1 MLRLVAECFGKRHD
15 FYLLDSLPE
24 MKAGSMPGNHI
35 YLPYKG
41 VSRQHFV
48 VVMRNGKWI
57 LSDLGSRN
65 GTHVNGKVVE
75 ESEIH
80 VGDEI
85 QAGVVTLAVTEAE
98 EDTTTILL
106 QNFTRERH
114 RRDTEEVSAT
124 QDPTEPAF
132 YFPQLVFPEGMIP
145 GESPAMLEVYRTL
158 HTIAGSDVNVLFI
171 GETGSGKEMLA
182 QTLHLSSPRS
192 KGPFVAVNCA
202 AIPADLAE
210 SELFGIGEKVA
221 TNVNRRT
228 GKMELAHR
236 GSLLL
241 DELSSFPVSLQAKI
255 LRVVE
260 EKMVCPVGE
269 TKFHPADFRL
279 LATSNEEPGDLIETG
294 RLREDL
300 YHRIA
305 TVEVHVPP
313 LRKRVEDIQPL
324 VLGLIAQRSAI
335 ENKPVPGIR
344 RPVLDFLLKYS
355 YPGNVRELANIVK
368 SMMALANPGEV
379 LDATLL
385 PEKVRSEEA
394 HFEDGS
400 ESLISSHPH
409 KLQSRLDDVTRD
421 IVRQTL
427 ELKGGNITQA
437 AQHLGVTPRGLR
449 KMMQRLGLTRSS

>member
-1 MLRLVAECFGKRHD
+1 MAECFGKRHD
-15 FYLLDSLPE
+15 FYLLDSLSE

-48 VVMRNGKWI
+48 IAIRNGKWM

-65 GTHVNGKVVE
+65 GTQVNGKPVKD
-75 ESEIH
+75 SEIR
-80 VGDEI
+80 VGDAI

-98 EDTTTILL
+98 EDTGTILL
-106 QNFTRERH
+106 QNFTGGRR
-114 RRDTEEVSAT
+114 RRDTEEIGAT
-124 QDPTEPAF
+124 TDAAEPAF
-132 YFPQLVFPEGMIP
+132 YFPQLVFPDGMIS
-145 GESPAMLEVYRTL
+145 GQSPAILEVYRTL
-158 HTIAGSDVNVLFI
+158 HTVAGSDVNVLFI

-192 KGPFVAVNCA
+192 NGPFVAVNCA
-202 AIPADLAE
+202 AIPVDLAE

-236 GSLLL
+236 GTLLL
-241 DELSSFPVSLQAKI
+241 DELSSFPISLQAKI

-260 EKMVCPVGE
+260 EKTICPVGE
-269 TKFHPADFRL
+269 SKPHPADFRL
-279 LATSNEEPGDLIETG
+279 LATSNEEPGDLIEAG

-313 LRKRVEDIQPL
+313 LRKRPEDIQPL
-324 VLGLIAQRSAI
+324 LLGLVAQRSAI

-344 RPVLDFLLKYS
+344 RPVLDLLLRYS
-355 YPGNVRELANIVK
+355 FPGNVRELANIVK

-379 LDATLL
+379 LDVTLL
-385 PEKVRSEEA
+385 PEKVRNADASPEEA
-394 HFEDGS
+394 HITGN
-400 ESLISSHPH
+400 SSGPQ
-409 KLQSRLDDVTRD
+409 KLQSRLDDVTRE
-421 IVRQTL
+421 IVRQAL
-427 ELKGGNITQA
+427 ELKGGNITQTA
-437 AQHLGVTPRGLR
+437 DHLGVTPRGLR
-449 KMMQRLGLTRSS
+449 KMMQRLGLTRP